1 MVYMFSKKIKA
12 VVVFLLSTIAILAHA
27 DFPGDIL
34 YSVNNQFERASTKLQ
49 ACQNVASSWNL
60 RKFLKATDW
69 VVSEYEGG
77 RCCTYSAAANHNW
90 CADTFKFVI
99 CPENSSMQSFQL
111 ATCRCNSG
119 YLEQGNACERIIYRV
134 EINGVASTNALP
146 SMVGPISQKLIV
158 TRNGDPFS
166 MMPVSIKL
174 TDTQTKVIVNTSG
187 TSDENG
193 EFAIDYI
200 PPYFR
205 TANIDVE
212 ARCRDCS
219 NVATKTITVI
229 GNEVDL
235 IDQPQMCHR

>member
-1 MVYMFSKKIKA
+1 M
-12 VVVFLLSTIAILAHA
+12 
-27 DFPGDIL
+27 
-34 YSVNNQFERASTKLQ
+34 
-49 ACQNVASSWNL
+49 QN
-60 RKFLKATDW
+60 
-69 VVSEYEGG
+69 
-77 RCCTYSAAANHNW
+77 
-90 CADTFKFVI
+90 
-99 CPENSSMQSFQL
+99 FQL

-119 YLEQGNACERIIYRV
+119 YLEKSNACERIVYRV
-134 EINGVASTNALP
+134 EINGGSSTNALP
-146 SMVGPISQKLIV
+146 SIAGPISQKLII
-158 TRNGDPFS
+158 TRNGDPFP

-174 TDTQTKVIVNTSG
+174 TDTQIKVVVNTSG

-219 NVATKTITVI
+219 NVVTKTITVI

-235 IDQPQMCHR
+235 IDQPQMCRR